1 MIQWKDD
8 LTPVEWD
15 TLLCELGGH
24 PLQSALWG
32 QAKKTIYGISDRKL
46 ALYFH
51 DQLAALIRIENR
63 GIPLLSQIAW
73 VPQGPT
79 LAAHLS
85 WKDIEK
91 PVLDYTK
98 KTGYVLSAMTPWVR
112 TDESN
117 LLEKIN
123 RKTIWIDLQLG
134 KETLWSS
141 LDKQWRYGVRS
152 AQRACVEASIANT
165 KKEIADFYQLC
176 IALSNKKAFHFSLS
190 ESFLQYLLDHGNACG
205 VDAKLFL
212 AKYEGKIAA
221 GAFILRAGKNIHY
234 LCGAVDRQYAKQRA
248 GEFVQWSVIEWA
260 CELGYARYDLE
271 GIDVN
276 ENSSVAAFKRKM
288 GGEVITLPSMQINNL
303 NLRGKLLSTIMRKR
317 MQT

>member
-1 MIQWKDD
+1 MVQWKDD
-8 LTPVEWD
+8 LTPAEWD

-32 QAKKTIYGISDRKL
+32 QAKQTIYGISDRRL

-63 GIPLLSQIAW
+63 GIPLLSQVAW

-79 LAAHLS
+79 IATHLS

-91 PVLDYTK
+91 SVLNYAK
-98 KTGYVLSAMTPWVR
+98 KKGYVLSAMTPWISVNKSSLSQK
-112 TDESN
+112 TS
-117 LLEKIN
+117 
-123 RKTIWIDLQLG
+123 RKTIWIDLQQG
-134 KETLWSS
+134 KEILWAS

-152 AQRACVEASIANT
+152 AQRANVEACIASSE
-165 KKEIADFYQLC
+165 KEVADFYQLC
-176 IALSNKKAFHFSLS
+176 LRLSHKKAFHFSQS
-190 ESFLQYLLDHGNACG
+190 QSFLQYLLDHGNECG

-212 AKYEGKIAA
+212 AKYEGQIAA

-234 LCGAVDRQYAKQRA
+234 LSGAVDRQYAKQRA

-260 CELGYARYDLE
+260 CDHDFVRYDLE
-271 GIDVN
+271 GIDAN

-288 GGEVITLPSMQINNL
+288 GGEVITLPTMKVSHL
-303 NLRGKLLSTIMRKR
+303 NLRGKILSTIIRKKL
-317 MQT
+317 Q